1 MSGAGLIPCGE
12 KSVIQRVIEASVAAL
27 GLLVALPVIAICAV
41 AIRATSSGPT
51 FFVQERVGRFERRFR
66 CVKMRTMRADTLS
79 VPTHQAATDAITPVG
94 RVLRRTKLD
103 ELPQLWNVV
112 RGEMSLVGPR
122 PCLPMQT
129 TLIEARR
136 ARGVYALRPGITG
149 LAQARGID
157 MSEPERLAAV
167 DAEYLARRSLPLD
180 LKILLATLVPGA
192 PAP

>member
-1 MSGAGLIPCGE
+1 M
-12 KSVIQRVIEASVAAL
+12 IQRVIEASVAAL

-180 LKILLATLVPGA
+180 LKILLATLVPGT